1 MNTATIGSARES
13 FEARYRERTPRSEA
27 HYAEALRHLAGGVPG
42 DAAFRRPYPLYIR
55 EAHGSRIVD
64 IDGNDYLDLLIGGGP
79 HILGH
84 SPAVVVDAVEKQLR
98 HGTSTLAPPE
108 TAVELAQKIKSHM
121 PHLEL
126 LRYVTTGSEANHVAM
141 RIARAY
147 TGRTKI
153 AKFEGNFHGGYDN
166 ELVSGRGFA
175 GPADAPEAVADGAG
189 IPASVLADTVV
200 LPYND
205 ADVAKRLIEQHAHE
219 LAAVVIEPIAG
230 TWMGGVVAQT
240 EFLQAIRAVTEA
252 HGILLIF
259 DEVVTGFRVGL
270 GGAAGLTGVTPDLT
284 ALAKIIGGGFPL
296 GAVGGR
302 REIMERTL
310 VQPLDPAEAQRK
322 AFHSGTFQ
330 SNLIGLVAGL
340 AVIGELEKPGVLER
354 INGYGDTIRD
364 GLRASAD
371 RFGLNLLTGGFGS
384 IVSFHFGDAP
394 VRNMRE
400 VAASDRDAAATFCL
414 GLIANGI
421 FITTYHLG
429 LTNGAQTDAD
439 IDFVLDVAADVFEKM
454 SS

>member
-1 MNTATIGSARES
+1 
-13 FEARYRERTPRSEA
+13 
-27 HYAEALRHLAGGVPG
+27 
-42 DAAFRRPYPLYIR
+42 
-55 EAHGSRIVD
+55 
-64 IDGNDYLDLLIGGGP
+64 
-79 HILGH
+79 
-84 SPAVVVDAVEKQLR
+84 
-98 HGTSTLAPPE
+98 
-108 TAVELAQKIKSHM
+108 
-121 PHLEL
+121 
-126 LRYVTTGSEANHVAM
+126 
-141 RIARAY
+141 
-147 TGRTKI
+147 
-153 AKFEGNFHGGYDN
+153 
-166 ELVSGRGFA
+166 
-175 GPADAPEAVADGAG
+175 
-189 IPASVLADTVV
+189 
-200 LPYND
+200 
-205 ADVAKRLIEQHAHE
+205 
-219 LAAVVIEPIAG
+219 
-230 TWMGGVVAQT
+230 
-240 EFLQAIRAVTEA
+240 
-252 HGILLIF
+252 
-259 DEVVTGFRVGL
+259 
-270 GGAAGLTGVTPDLT
+270 
-284 ALAKIIGGGFPL
+284 
-296 GAVGGR
+296 
-302 REIMERTL
+302 MERTL